1 LRAGGVAQVVEHLPS
16 KCEALS
22 SNHSVNKKKKEII
35 KKFHSDLPDEK
46 KVKKKENLQDCHIKN
61 KDTDKKAKTKQDI
74 YTERDDR

>member
-1 LRAGGVAQVVEHLPS
+1 
-16 KCEALS
+16 
-22 SNHSVNKKKKEII
+22 
-35 KKFHSDLPDEK
+35 LPDEK